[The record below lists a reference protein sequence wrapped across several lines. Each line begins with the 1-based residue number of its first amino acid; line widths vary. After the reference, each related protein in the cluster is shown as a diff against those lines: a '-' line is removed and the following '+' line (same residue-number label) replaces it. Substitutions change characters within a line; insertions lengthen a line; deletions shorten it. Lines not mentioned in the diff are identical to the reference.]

1 MTSTV
6 SASVV
11 RRALTA
17 LAAAVAVTG
26 AALTAAPGIAQA
38 APGHV
43 TGVEP
48 VGGQMELVYVY
59 SPSMD
64 RVIENVVLV
73 PASGA
78 PAPVYYL
85 LHGVGGGVDHVT
97 WRHSSKY
104 AEFFADEHVLVVSPI
119 GGPGSN
125 YTNWRYDDPVRGPAS
140 ANQWETY
147 LTEELPEAIDAHFAT
162 TGRNAIGG
170 LSMSAGPALD
180 LAIQAPHR
188 YDAVASYSGCGI
200 NSGPLGV
207 GQGGAAVASKG
218 GNPFN
223 MCGPPGEPH
232 WLAHDPLTRAGELR
246 GEAIY
251 LAPASA
257 LADPRRPPA
266 VAVGGATVAPVRE
279 ARPASRSRRLTEGG
293 VPATSVEGGPGAHTR
308 GPFELDLRLSWDA
321 VVGVALVAK
330 CSGGPAATA

>member
-207 GQGGAAVASKG
+207 GQVGAVVASKG

-223 MCGPPGEPH
+223 MWGPPGDPH
-232 WLAHDPLTRAGELR
+232 WLAHDPFTRAGEL
-246 GEAIY
+246 GGKAIY
-251 LAPASA
+251 LSSASGIPGDVDSIA
-257 LADPRRPPA
+257 NPLHLPGVMIGGGTVEA
-266 VAVGGATVAPVRE
+266 VSNECT
-279 ARPASRSRRLTEGG
+279 ASMSRRLHEVG
-293 VPATSVEGGPGAHTR
+293 VPHTFVQRDTGAHTW
-308 GPFELDLRLSWDA
+308 GLFETDLRHSWNT
-321 VVGVALVAK
+321 VL
-330 CSGGPAATA
+330 GPALGAK